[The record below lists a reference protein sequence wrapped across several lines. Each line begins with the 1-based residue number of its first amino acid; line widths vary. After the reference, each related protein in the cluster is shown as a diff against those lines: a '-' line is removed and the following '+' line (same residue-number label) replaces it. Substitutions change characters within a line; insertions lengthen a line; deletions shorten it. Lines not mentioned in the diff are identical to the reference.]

1 MLTKKQK
8 EQSAKILD
16 SIYAEGPISRV
27 ELSRKLGITP
37 ATMTII
43 THYLMDTNVIYEVGE
58 ELDGYNVGRKKI
70 ILDITPQYTYYL
82 GIEIFYH
89 SMSLCITD
97 NKGNIFAKKII
108 KITEISLEDYFA
120 SEQIYSD
127 ICDFRAEYAIYPL
140 SAIGFLIP
148 TTLSQTGKPRT
159 NLPFWKDLDT
169 SKIAAVAGIP
179 TYFAPLT
186 NSLALSQRLFNPK
199 LESDNFI
206 LLHIRRKILMAY
218 VEDGVIQENKSPLV
232 GELGHIVINPQ
243 GESCACGKRGC
254 LQTYLSEDAI
264 VRKAKMIY
272 DVSENT
278 FLHNIV
284 KKSADIDFSTVIQ
297 AFRLGDEAATIL
309 IKNAMKH
316 LALALI
322 NLSMLIDTDEVVL
335 HGDFFNTTECVE
347 LLKQYLLEISS
358 PCHPTDTHKLS
369 FFPYQHTNGAL
380 AACAYAIHHHLING
394 F

>member
-8 EQSAKILD
+8 EQSAIILD
-16 SIYAEGPISRV
+16 SLYAEGPISRV
-27 ELSRKLGITP
+27 ELSRKLDITP
-37 ATMTII
+37 ATMTTI
-43 THYLMDTNVIYEVGE
+43 THYLMDTSVIYEVGE

-70 ILDITPQYTYYL
+70 LLDITPQYTYYL
-82 GIEIFYH
+82 GIELFYH
-89 SMSLCITD
+89 YMCLCITD

-120 SEQIYSD
+120 SEQFYSD
-127 ICDFRAEYAIYPL
+127 ICGFRAEYASYPL

-169 SKIAAVAGIP
+169 SKISAVADIP
-179 TYFAPLT
+179 IYFAPLA

-199 LESDNFI
+199 LESDSFI
-206 LLHIRRKILMAY
+206 LLHIRSKILMAY
-218 VEDGVIQENKSPLV
+218 VDNGVVQENKSPLV
-232 GELGHIVINPQ
+232 GELGHTVINPQ
-243 GESCACGKRGC
+243 GELCACGKRGC

-264 VRKAKMIY
+264 IRKAKMIY
-272 DVSENT
+272 EVSENT

-284 KKSADIDFSTVIQ
+284 KESADIDFSTVIQ

-309 IKNAMKH
+309 IKNAMRH
-316 LALALI
+316 LALALD
-322 NLSMLIDTDEVVL
+322 NLSLMIDTDEVVL
-335 HGDFFNTTECVE
+335 HGAFFNTPECVA
-347 LLKQYLLEISS
+347 LLKQYLLENAS
-358 PCHPTDTHKLS
+358 PCRPTDTHKHS
-369 FFPYQHTNGAL
+369 FFPYQQTNGAL